1 MSYPAAEAYVDQFP
15 KEKTAQAARYVSV
28 FIADYLRY
36 TYSSPHR
43 FVSFVASA
51 LLGVLAIGTLIDY
64 ELIKGFKIAGE
75 LNALSLIAIL
85 TTVVA
90 VSRGMLQDDYAIYD
104 PEWTLKNVIQHTH
117 YMPSHWENQLHSDN
131 VGFLPSASSPSRLT
145 LIGETRVHAALR
157 DEGDNIY

>member
-1 MSYPAAEAYVDQFP
+1 M
-15 KEKTAQAARYVSV
+15 
-28 FIADYLRY
+28 
-36 TYSSPHR
+36 
-43 FVSFVASA
+43 
-51 LLGVLAIGTLIDY
+51 LGVLAIGTLIDY

-117 YMPSHWENQLHSDN
+117 YMPGHWENQLHSDN
-131 VGFLPSASSPSRLT
+131 VGSLPPASSPSQLT
-145 LIGETRVHAALR
+145 RVGETRIYATLC